1 MTNMQLYGSA
11 WLVALALLGCDGQ
24 QYVSPD
30 TALLTVSH
38 DVTGS
43 KVVEGCSY
51 IPVLLGSAIQ
61 KRYAVDDDLEAD
73 ITLTR
78 AEIIVTFKGS
88 GAAARPFRV
97 TTKELENGDAV
108 AESPPDGY
116 TVELGTGCTPDDD
129 P

>member
-1 MTNMQLYGSA
+1 MTNMHLHHSG

-24 QYVSPD
+24 KYVSPD

-78 AEIIVTFKGS
+78 SEIIVTFKGS
-88 GAAARPFRV
+88 GAAAQPFRV
-97 TTKELENGDAV
+97 TTKELENGGVV
-108 AESPPDGY
+108 ADSPPDGY
-116 TVELGTGCTPDDD
+116 TVELGTGCTPDDE